1 MKNEIL
7 YNYNINVEEI
17 IEANTGYQFYV
28 DYEKYILYKTIRS
41 EKAIKEIN
49 NYLNRTIN
57 RFFKIIPTING
68 ELVCKV
74 NDITY
79 ALIKIT
85 MPSNNEIDISD
96 IINSYIIVTDQL
108 NDLNR
113 TNWDMLWSSKVD
125 YLEYQVSELATDHP
139 TVKNSFSYYVGLAEN
154 AIEYFN
160 AIKKDNLEL
169 VLSQK
174 RIKYPNIAIDYYNPL
189 NLVVD
194 YKVRNIA
201 EYIKTYF
208 FNQNAERDL
217 NSIIH
222 YNYNFTSSEYN
233 LLFARLLFPSYYFDE
248 LTEVLE
254 HKKNEDCLLRYID
267 LTSEYELFLKKSLEF
282 FSKRAEMIKIDWLL

>member
-17 IEANTGYQFYV
+17 MAVDTGYQFYV

-41 EKAIKEIN
+41 EKTIKEIN

-68 ELVCKV
+68 ELACKV

-96 IINSYIIVTDQL
+96 IINSYIIVNDQL
-108 NDLNR
+108 DDLNR
-113 TNWDMLWSSKVD
+113 TNWGMLWSSKVD

-174 RIKYPNIAIDYYNPL
+174 RIKFPNIALDYYNPL

-201 EYIKTYF
+201 EYIKSYF

-217 NSIIH
+217 NSIIQF
-222 YNYNFTSSEYN
+222 NYNFTSSEYN

>member
-17 IEANTGYQFYV
+17 MAVDTGYQFYV

-41 EKAIKEIN
+41 EKTIKEIN

-68 ELVCKV
+68 ELACKV

-96 IINSYIIVTDQL
+96 IINSYIIVNDQL
-108 NDLNR
+108 DDLNR
-113 TNWDMLWSSKVD
+113 TNWGMLWSSKVD

-174 RIKYPNIAIDYYNPL
+174 RIKFPNIALDYYNPL

-222 YNYNFTSSEYN
+222 YNYNFTSIEYN

>member
-17 IEANTGYQFYV
+17 MAVDTGYQFYV

-41 EKAIKEIN
+41 EKTIKEIN

-68 ELVCKV
+68 ELACKV

-96 IINSYIIVTDQL
+96 IINSYIIVNDQL

-174 RIKYPNIAIDYYNPL
+174 RIKFPNIAIDYYNPL